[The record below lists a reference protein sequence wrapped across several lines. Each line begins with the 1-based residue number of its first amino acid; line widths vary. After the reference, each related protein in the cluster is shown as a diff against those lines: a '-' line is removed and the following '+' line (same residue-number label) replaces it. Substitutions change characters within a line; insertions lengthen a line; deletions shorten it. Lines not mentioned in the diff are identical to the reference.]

1 MSAPESSPT
10 ISLGL
15 RSSRSRRIALILLGL
30 VLFFVSL
37 AALLYISWPVESIQ
51 LQATLQPTLFVSP

>member
-1 MSAPESSPT
+1 MSAHESSPM
-10 ISLGL
+10 ISQRL
-15 RSSRSRRIALILLGL
+15 RSSRSRRIALILLCL